1 MRDSLWLHKIK
12 GDMSNKG
19 PIDIAREIV
28 EIGKKK
34 AHLPASSTAILS
46 ILAGIYIAI
55 AGQAMI
61 TVTHDA
67 AGSVGTGLARLLGG
81 SVFSLGLILV
91 VLAGAELFTGNSLM
105 VVGWLER
112 KLNLKALAKNWSIVY
127 IGNLIGSILIV
138 YLVFFSGIWMING
151 GAVGKYALSI
161 AVSKADLGFW
171 SALVRGIG
179 ANWLVCVAVWLAIS
193 GGTTR
198 DKILGIYFPIT
209 AFVLLGFEH
218 SIANMFFLPMGLLL
232 KGVVSVPGA
241 SSLTLS
247 TAIFNNIIPVTIGN
261 IIGGVLFV
269 AVPYWMV
276 YLKNHNKQQVLLK
289 PELVKRAA

>member
-1 MRDSLWLHKIK
+1 
-12 GDMSNKG
+12 MSYKA
-19 PIDIAREIV
+19 PLEIAREIV
-28 EIGKKK
+28 NIGKKK
-34 AHLPASSTAILS
+34 ARLPASSTAILS
-46 ILAGIYIAI
+46 ILAGVYIAI
-55 AGQAMI
+55 AGQLMI

-67 AGSVGTGLARLLGG
+67 AGSVAIGLVKLIGG
-81 SVFSLGLILV
+81 SVFSLGLIMV
-91 VLAGAELFTGNSLM
+91 ILAGAELFTGNSLM

-112 KLNLKALAKNWSIVY
+112 KLNFKALAKNWSIVY
-127 IGNLIGSILIV
+127 IGNLVGSLLIV

-161 AVSKADLGFW
+161 AVTKANLNFW
-171 SALVRGIG
+171 TALIKGIG
-179 ANWLVCVAVWLAIS
+179 ANWLVCVAVWIAIS
-193 GGTTR
+193 GGTTM
-198 DKILGIYFPIT
+198 DKILGIYFPIM
-209 AFVLLGFEH
+209 AFVVLGFEH

-247 TAIFNNIIPVTIGN
+247 SAIFNNIIPVTIGN

-269 AVPYWMV
+269 AIPYWLV
-276 YLKNHNKQQVLLK
+276 YIRNHNKQQVLLE

>member
-1 MRDSLWLHKIK
+1 
-12 GDMSNKG
+12 MSNKG

-161 AVSKADLGFW
+161 AVSKANLGFW

-179 ANWLVCVAVWLAIS
+179 ANWLVCVAIWLSIS
-193 GGTTR
+193 GRTTR

-232 KGVVSVPGA
+232 KGALSVPGA

>member
-1 MRDSLWLHKIK
+1 
-12 GDMSNKG
+12 MSYKG
-19 PIDIAREIV
+19 PTDIAREIV
-28 EIGKKK
+28 KIGKKK
-34 AHLPASSTAILS
+34 ARLPASSMAILS

>member
-19 PIDIAREIV
+19 PTDIAREIV
-28 EIGKKK
+28 KIGKKK
-34 AHLPASSTAILS
+34 ARLPASSMAILS

-179 ANWLVCVAVWLAIS
+179 ANWLVCVAIWLAIS

>member
-1 MRDSLWLHKIK
+1 LRDSLWLHKIK

-19 PIDIAREIV
+19 PTDIAREIV
-28 EIGKKK
+28 KIGKKK
-34 AHLPASSTAILS
+34 ARLPASSMAILS

-179 ANWLVCVAVWLAIS
+179 ANWLVCVAIWLAIS